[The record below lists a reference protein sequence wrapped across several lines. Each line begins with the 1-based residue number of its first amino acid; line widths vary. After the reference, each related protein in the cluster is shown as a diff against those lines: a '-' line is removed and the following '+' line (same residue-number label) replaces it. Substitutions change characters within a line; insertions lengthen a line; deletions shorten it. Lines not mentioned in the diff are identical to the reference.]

1 MKKYKV
7 ALLGLGTVGSGV
19 IRVLE
24 SHKRRIASQV
34 NAEFEVVGI
43 LVQSL
48 HKVRSVQVNPALLT
62 ADFNEILSH
71 DADIVI
77 DAMGG
82 LDPAFSYC
90 KQALEHG
97 CHLISANKDLLAK
110 EGHFLHK
117 LAEQKGVSLLYEASV
132 GGGIPILNTLNHLL
146 QANHVTRV
154 HGILNGTTNY
164 ILTKMEE
171 ENLSYEA
178 VLKRAQEL
186 GFAEANPSSDVE
198 GLDALNKIRIIS
210 RLCFGVE
217 TAEKDVSCEGITSI
231 TQEEIQLYGKLGYR
245 AKLIATG
252 EKTPQGLYNRVR
264 PALIPFAHPLAAVRD
279 EFNGVF
285 VSGDIV
291 GDLFFTG
298 KGAGALP
305 TGSAIVEDLLNV
317 VRGLRF
323 EPHPEGEG
331 QLVSS
336 SPDNEE
342 SIAAVFRLSSENY
355 EHSKTQ
361 LLSFLSTQAGYLHA
375 VDTHAGERHGYVGA
389 IISSPEMDAIQMEA
403 ARLHAEVS
411 IREVLDESLVEA
423 ESYASAA
430 LV

>member
-19 IRVLE
+19 IRVLD
-24 SHKRRIASQV
+24 SHKTRIATQA
-34 NAEFEVVGI
+34 NAEFEVVRI
-43 LVQSL
+43 LVRSL
-48 HKVRSVQVNPALLT
+48 HKVRSVHVDPSLLT
-62 ADFNEILSH
+62 TDFSEILSQ
-71 DADIVI
+71 DVDIVI

-90 KQALEHG
+90 KQALENG

-110 EGHFLHK
+110 EGGFLHK

-132 GGGIPILNTLNHLL
+132 GGGIPILNTLTHLL

-171 ENLSYEA
+171 ENLPYES

-210 RLCFGVE
+210 RLCFG
-217 TAEKDVSCEGITSI
+217 AEAAEEDVSCEGITSI

-245 AKLIATG
+245 VKLIATG
-252 EKTPQGLYNRVR
+252 EKTSEGLYNRVR
-264 PALIPFAHPLAAVRD
+264 PTLIPLTHPLSAVRD
-279 EFNGVF
+279 EFNGVY

-305 TGSAIVEDLLNV
+305 TGSAIVEDLLNTV
-317 VRGLRF
+317 KGLRF
-323 EPHPEGEG
+323 VPHPEAKGF
-331 QLVSS
+331 LDNSS
-336 SPDNEE
+336 NDKKEA
-342 SIAAVFRLSSENY
+342 IAAVFRLNY
-355 EHSKTQ
+355 DNYQRCKTS

-375 VDTHAGERHGYVGA
+375 VHTTEVDDDVYVGA
-389 IISSPEMDAIQMEA
+389 IISSVKLNVICAEATRIDAE
-403 ARLHAEVS
+403 LT
-411 IREVLDESLVEA
+411 IREVLDDSLVEA